1 MPRHIFLAAAAA
13 WSATALVMPRTAR
26 ISSIRMAAFE
36 PGVTKTDERVTVV
49 GASGYIGKAVV
60 RECVRRGYATTAVV
74 RDASKASFDGATTV
88 GAECADLGGI
98 SRAFEAAGTDV
109 VVCCLASR
117 SGTEADSLLVDYEAS
132 VNCLEAARKCGARHY
147 VLLSAF
153 CVAKPDLSFQTA
165 KLKTEAAL
173 AGQGDVSYSVVRPTA
188 FFKSLSGQVEILK
201 GGGPFVY
208 FDLGGDRS
216 ATCNPISEA
225 DLAMAIVDC
234 VADPARSSKGGE
246 PIWNV
251 GGPDAGISMKDQG
264 ELIATAIAEV
274 DGEPRKEPWLLG
286 VPIGVFDGIVG
297 AIKWAYDLTGSPKV
311 KDAWELGQIGRYYAV
326 EDMLTTAPAE
336 KYGKMSLKEHYKQV
350 AKDGQEYDPYTT
362 IFAKAPTA
370 AMKAAAPAA
379 ERTADAPD
387 ADAVGVGTPLFG
399 KKK

>member
-1 MPRHIFLAAAAA
+1 MRLVVAALAVARCGALTAPQARFSAA
-13 WSATALVMPRTAR
+13 R
-26 ISSIRMAAFE
+26 SSVRMNAFE

-60 RECVRRGYATTAVV
+60 RECVRRGYETTAVV
-74 RDASKASFDGATTV
+74 RDVAKAPKFEGAATVASSCVDKAA
-88 GAECADLGGI
+88 I
-98 SRAFEAAGTDV
+98 SRTMADAKTDV
-109 VVCCLASR
+109 VICCLASR
-117 SGTEADSLLVDYEAS
+117 SGTEADSLKVDYEAS
-132 VNCLEAARKCGARHY
+132 VNCLEAARACGARHY

-173 AGQGDVSYSVVRPTA
+173 AAQDDVTYSIVRPTA

-234 VADPARSSKGGE
+234 AADPARSSKGGE

-251 GGPDAGISMKDQG
+251 GGPDAGISMKEQG

-274 DGEPRKEPWLLG
+274 SGEDRKEPWLLP
-286 VPIGVFDGIVG
+286 VPIAVFDAIVG
-297 AIKWAYDLTGSPKV
+297 AIKWVYDLTGKQGV

-326 EDMLTTAPAE
+326 EDMLTTEPYE
-336 KYGKMSLKEHYKQV
+336 KYGKMTLKDHYKQV

-370 AMKAAAPAA
+370 QMKNN
-379 ERTADAPD
+379 
-387 ADAVGVGTPLFG
+387 
-399 KKK
+399 